1 MTDLEKIMV
10 IGYRQKGKITQAI
23 VEYVC
28 AKLEVERMTEKKF
41 PKPAGPR
48 DKWGRLK

>member
-1 MTDLEKIMV
+1 MTDFEKIMV

-23 VEYVC
+23 MEYVC
-28 AKLEVERMTEKKF
+28 AKLDAERMAEKKS